1 MEKIKLDYEN
11 CVITG
16 FDSKAEWMFEWW
28 VHNMRVHSPRTKVL
42 VCDFGMSEEMKKRVI
57 GPVMDLTGTPDKGW
71 FNKPIAMIN
80 SPAKKTIWIDIDCE
94 IKASVEPLFKLLEPN
109 KLAMVEDKPWTKRRG
124 ELWHNSGV
132 VGFIGKPNILHQWCN
147 AIRKN
152 PEVGDQEVLHSL
164 LNPITKMTYVKD
176 LPFEWNVM
184 RLATDHDD
192 YNGPIKIQHHTGEK
206 GKDKIR
212 GLMEIRRVING

>member
-28 VHNMRVHSPRTKVL
+28 AHNMRVNSPRTKVL

-57 GPVMDLTGTPDKGW
+57 GPVMDLSKTPDKGW

-94 IKASVEPLFKLLEPN
+94 IKASV
-109 KLAMVEDKPWTKRRG
+109 
-124 ELWHNSGV
+124 
-132 VGFIGKPNILHQWCN
+132 
-147 AIRKN
+147 
-152 PEVGDQEVLHSL
+152 
-164 LNPITKMTYVKD
+164 
-176 LPFEWNVM
+176 
-184 RLATDHDD
+184 
-192 YNGPIKIQHHTGEK
+192 
-206 GKDKIR
+206 
-212 GLMEIRRVING
+212 